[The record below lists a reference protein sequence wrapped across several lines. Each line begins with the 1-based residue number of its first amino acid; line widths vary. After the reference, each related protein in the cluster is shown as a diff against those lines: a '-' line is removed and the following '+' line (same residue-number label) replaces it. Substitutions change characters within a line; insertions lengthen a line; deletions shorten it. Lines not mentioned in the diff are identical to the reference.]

1 MSARTMFLFALAAC
15 GPGLSIA
22 STNGACPSSESVA
35 IAIGAVV
42 WRLDAGIQTPVHF
55 SLISNHI
62 ALPA

>member
-1 MSARTMFLFALAAC
+1 MFLFALAAC

-35 IAIGAVV
+35 IGAVV